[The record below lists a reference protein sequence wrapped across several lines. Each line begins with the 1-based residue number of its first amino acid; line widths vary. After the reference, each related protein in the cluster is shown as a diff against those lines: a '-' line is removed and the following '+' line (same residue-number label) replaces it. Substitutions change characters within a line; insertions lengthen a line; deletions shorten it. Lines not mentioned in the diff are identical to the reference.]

1 MATEKDAARGLES
14 LNRPPPSNNTVRVRM
29 LDTTSVMSLHAFSFV
44 QPVMPGHELMS
55 VTTMA
60 FLLENERLGKRAMFD
75 LGTRKDYWNSPPMT
89 LQRIQDAIPGVRIDK
104 DVTEILEEKGVE
116 LETIND
122 IIWSHS
128 HWDHM
133 GSPHLFP
140 PTTNLW
146 YGKGTGVFP
155 PFPHSPGSNLNE
167 DDFRGRHCSEID
179 CARGGLHIGPFP
191 AHDFYGDGSLYL
203 LDTPGHWPGHLCA
216 LARTTPDT
224 FVFLGGDICHFA
236 GDFRPSEWIPMPD
249 EVPAV
254 AFRGRV
260 GRNPMPCPG
269 AVFTDH
275 HPQKQ
280 NKSLT
285 EDVDVQTTPFYKLS
299 EHAKSTYKDPPTAI
313 VTTLGLQRYF
323 DADPNVLVLLA
334 HDTALVDVLPT
345 FNDNPEKDLN
355 DWKAQGMKE
364 KCHWG
369 WLGELPQYDSK
380 GNVVGPPVC
389 REVPVV
395 EGLWKEG
402 RLIRSFNESP

>member
-1 MATEKDAARGLES
+1 MSSSSGNS
-14 LNRPPPSNNTVRVRM
+14 LGKLNPPPRSKNTVRVRM

-44 QPVMPGHELMS
+44 DPVMPGHELMS

-60 FLLENERLGKRAMFD
+60 FLIENERLGKKAMFD

-89 LQRIQDAIPGVRIDK
+89 LRRIQDAIPGVRIDK
-104 DVTEILEEKGVE
+104 DVTEILQEKDIPLKE
-116 LETIND
+116 IDD

-140 PTTNLW
+140 HSTNLN
-146 YGKGTGVFP
+146 YGKGTGIFP
-155 PFPHSPGSNLNE
+155 AYPHTPDSNLNE
-167 DDFRGRHCSEID
+167 DDFNGRQCNEID
-179 CARGGLHIGPFP
+179 CGSSGLRIGPFM

-236 GDFRPSEWIPMPD
+236 GDFRPSPQIPIPD
-249 EVPAV
+249 EVPAI

-260 GRNPMPCPG
+260 GRNPMPCPC
-269 AVFTDH
+269 AVFTDC
-275 HPQKQ
+275 HPQTHDASTSAAEGI
-280 NKSLT
+280 NAR
-285 EDVDVQTTPFYKLS
+285 TTPFYKLS
-299 EHAKSTYKDPPTAI
+299 THTKSTYKDPQTAI
-313 VTTLGLQRYF
+313 VTTFGLQEYF

-334 HDTALVDVLPT
+334 HDTSLVEVLPV
-345 FNDNPEKDLN
+345 FNVNPEKDLN
-355 DWKAQGMKE
+355 NWHADGMKE

-369 WLGELPQYDSK
+369 WLGELPQYDSE

-389 REVPVV
+389 RSVPIVQ
-395 EGLWKEG
+395 GLWKEG
-402 RLIRSFNESP
+402 KLIKSFDD